1 MLAALLTGCSLDA
14 VIWGPSGARVIETTE
29 TLIDEMASGE
39 PTDLLCDDSVAVRGA
54 PADWQGLSAGEP
66 EQFFAEYW
74 KDQVPLDPQWNI
86 NLEGLPDGIEPGSEF
101 PGDVFYRETEDG
113 LCVVDIPWSTLVEE
127 G

>member
-1 MLAALLTGCSLDA
+1 MLAVVLAGCSLDA

-39 PTDLLCDDSVAVRGA
+39 PSDLLCDDSIAVLGS
-54 PADWQGLSAGEP
+54 PADWQGLAAGEP

-74 KDQVPLDPQWNI
+74 EDQVPLDPQWNI

-113 LCVVDIPWSTLVEE
+113 LCVADIAWATLVEE